1 LKVQSKINSF
11 HQVWN
16 RVVFIL
22 TLTGLVFILLAFI
35 VGHTLSR
42 QTIAFVSGLEGT
54 NQIYLMD
61 ISYRIAHKLS
71 DKPVI
76 ACCPVW
82 SPDGTQILFPSLD
95 ESAAKIFVMDWDGG
109 NLRRMTTEKRTNEG
123 SAVWSPDG
131 KHIAFVFI
139 SLLSKKAAIY
149 ITDVDGS
156 RPLALTQ
163 NQNLSSDFAPVW
175 SPDGEKILFV
185 SDLSADGLSQL
196 RDTELFTMNPDGTN
210 RKQLTNDAAEESVA
224 AYSPDGQSIV
234 FTTTP
239 PDYFPISIYRMDADG
254 KRQTLITEQ
263 DVSRNTAPTWSS
275 DGRLLLFLSSRD
287 GDVEFYQVDAD
298 GSDLIQLT
306 DNTAVDWL
314 PSWSP
319 DGEHILFLSSRDGDA
334 AVYLMDADGGS
345 PRRLTVYPATD
356 SFAAWQPTG
365 E

>member
-1 LKVQSKINSF
+1 MGNLIGCS
-11 HQVWN
+11 
-16 RVVFIL
+16 
-22 TLTGLVFILLAFI
+22 GILLLLALL

-54 NQIYLMD
+54 TQIYLMD
-61 ISYRIAHKLS
+61 IGYGITHKLS

-95 ESAAKIFVMDWDGG
+95 ESAAKIFVMNWDGS

-131 KHIAFVFI
+131 EHIAFVFI
-139 SLLSKKAAIY
+139 SLLSNKAAIY
-149 ITDVDGS
+149 VTNADGS
-156 RPLALTQ
+156 RPRALTQ
-163 NQNLSSDFAPVW
+163 NRNLSSDFAPVW
-175 SPDGEKILFV
+175 SPDGKKILFA
-185 SDLSADGLSQL
+185 SDLSADGLSRL
-196 RDTELFTMNPDGTN
+196 RDTELFTMNPDGTD
-210 RKQLTNDAAEESVA
+210 RKQLTNDATEEAVA

-263 DVSRNTAPTWSS
+263 DVSRNTAPSWSP
-275 DGRLLLFLSSRD
+275 DGAHILFLSSRD

-298 GSDLIQLT
+298 GGDLRQLT
-306 DNTAVDWL
+306 DNTTYDWL

-319 DGEHILFLSSRDGDA
+319 NGERILFLSSRDGDN
-334 AVYLMDADGGS
+334 AVYLMDADGSS